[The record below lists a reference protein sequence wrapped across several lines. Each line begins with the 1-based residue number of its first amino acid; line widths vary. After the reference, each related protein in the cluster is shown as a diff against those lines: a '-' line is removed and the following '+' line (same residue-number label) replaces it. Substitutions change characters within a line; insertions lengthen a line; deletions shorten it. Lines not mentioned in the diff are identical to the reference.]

1 VLTLVDTWLREH
13 LFAVVFLGALVDA
26 IGIPFPGRIMLITAG
41 SMSDA
46 ARDHGT
52 KTLLVIAVA
61 VLGTVVG
68 DHVWYLLGRLM
79 GRRFVDR
86 YGRRLR
92 ISGPRLVTADRFLRR
107 FGGIALILGRLA
119 ATLRIVITPLAASR
133 GMSYARFLAFDFVG
147 ALLWAAGFVWLGR
160 AAGAVGGR
168 GGVIGTL
175 TVVSTVAAASIVTT
189 LVMRR
194 WLSGRARVSGSRPP
208 VAPRRHA

>member
-1 VLTLVDTWLREH
+1 MLALVESWLREH
-13 LFAVVFLGALVDA
+13 LFAVVFLGAIVDA

-41 SMSDA
+41 SMTDQ

-52 KTLLVIAVA
+52 GTVLVIAVA
-61 VLGTVVG
+61 VVGTVAG

-79 GRRFVDR
+79 GRRFLDR

-133 GMSYARFLAFDFVG
+133 GMSYARFLAFDFAG
-147 ALLWAAGFVWLGR
+147 AVLWAAGFVWLGR

-168 GGVIGTL
+168 GGLIGTL
-175 TVVSTVAAASIVTT
+175 AVVTTVAASTIVMS
-189 LVMRR
+189 VMVRR
-194 WLSGRARVSGSRPP
+194 WLSGRARVS
-208 VAPRRHA
+208 

>member
-1 VLTLVDTWLREH
+1 VLALVESWLREH
-13 LFAVVFLGALVDA
+13 LFAVVFLGAIVDA
-26 IGIPFPGRIMLITAG
+26 IGIPFPGRLMLITAG
-41 SMSDA
+41 SMTDQ

-52 KTLLVIAVA
+52 GTVLVIAVA
-61 VLGTVVG
+61 VVGTVAG

-79 GRRFVDR
+79 GPRFLDR

-133 GMSYARFLAFDFVG
+133 GMSYARFLAFDFAG
-147 ALLWAAGFVWLGR
+147 AVLWAAGFVWLGR

-168 GGVIGTL
+168 GGLIGTL
-175 TVVSTVAAASIVTT
+175 AVVTTVAAATIMMS
-189 LVMRR
+189 VMVRR
-194 WLSGRARVSGSRPP
+194 WLSGRARVS
-208 VAPRRHA
+208 

>member
-1 VLTLVDTWLREH
+1 MLALVESWLREH
-13 LFAVVFLGALVDA
+13 LFAVVFLGAIVDA

-41 SMSDA
+41 SMTDQ

-52 KTLLVIAVA
+52 GTVLVIAVA
-61 VLGTVVG
+61 VVGTVAG

-79 GRRFVDR
+79 GRGFLDR

-147 ALLWAAGFVWLGR
+147 AVLWATGFVWLGR

-168 GGVIGTL
+168 GGLIGTL
-175 TVVSTVAAASIVTT
+175 AVVTAVAASTIVTSFM
-189 LVMRR
+189 VRR
-194 WLSGRARVSGSRPP
+194 WLSGRARVS
-208 VAPRRHA
+208 

>member
-1 VLTLVDTWLREH
+1 VLALVESWLREH
-13 LFAVVFLGALVDA
+13 LFAVVFLGAIVDA

-41 SMSDA
+41 SMTDQ

-52 KTLLVIAVA
+52 GTVLVIAVA
-61 VLGTVVG
+61 VVGTVVG

-79 GRRFVDR
+79 GRRFLDR

-133 GMSYARFLAFDFVG
+133 GMSYARFLAFDFAG
-147 ALLWAAGFVWLGR
+147 AVLWAAGFVWLGR

-168 GGVIGTL
+168 GGLIGMIAVMSA
-175 TVVSTVAAASIVTT
+175 VVASTIVMS
-189 LVMRR
+189 LMVRR
-194 WLSGRARVSGSRPP
+194 WLSGRARVS
-208 VAPRRHA
+208 